1 MHSGA
6 LSGFIASV
14 NKCGGSFN
22 ALHDLVEK
30 SHDVLLRNAAAL
42 DSLFDSYEISK
53 FTCLHAAILRAKYLS
68 QLVLNKD
75 TLLIQTTSFFE
86 QCDPEH
92 AKKVSV
98 HVRTISQEFTN
109 RLISWGLA
117 LRGIQPLIT
126 VIYKLQRSPEQLTA
140 LHSDLCQQLAL
151 SARLFKPVL
160 PILDVDIL
168 EVDKNYSF
176 VDIKDYLLYFYYGGM
191 IYAALKKWERAL
203 HFFELCLI
211 VPSYSLSCILIE
223 AAKKVILISLIFNG
237 KFTTILEVPTPHFI
251 SPKPW
256 KRYCQPYLALASAF
270 QKNDPDALTFVVD
283 SNRDAFAADY
293 NFGLVKQVIKSHV
306 KFRIHN
312 LTKTFMTLSLSDVA
326 NRVRLTSAQEAE
338 RYLVEMIESKA
349 IFARVD
355 QRDGTVY
362 FLDDPEQFNSMEMF
376 LTLQKKIEDCVSL
389 EKHLMRVC
397 DQLVESPSYARKM
410 LELESKA
417 SKTTTSHY

>member
-22 ALHDLVEK
+22 TLLDLVEK

-75 TLLIQTTSFFE
+75 TLLIQTVSFFE

-92 AKKVSV
+92 ARKVSV
-98 HVRTISQEFTN
+98 HVRTISQEFTS

-140 LHSDLCQQLAL
+140 LHGDLCQLHIDRGSKESDPDFAHLQRQACILLAL
-151 SARLFKPVL
+151 CLVVP
-160 PILDVDIL
+160 
-168 EVDKNYSF
+168 
-176 VDIKDYLLYFYYGGM
+176 
-191 IYAALKKWERAL
+191 
-203 HFFELCLI
+203 FFA
-211 VPSYSLSCILIE
+211 VFMT
-223 AAKKVILISLIFNG
+223 V
-237 KFTTILEVPTPHFI
+237 LEVPTPHFV

-270 QKNDPDALTFVVD
+270 QKNDPDALKFVVD

-349 IFARVD
+349 IFARID

>member
-6 LSGFIASV
+6 LSNLIASV

-140 LHSDLCQQLAL
+140 LHSDLCQLAL

-203 HFFELCLI
+203 HFFELLHIDRGSKESDLDFAHLQWQVYNHSGSPNTSFHFSKTLETLLSTLPCVGFCLSKER
-211 VPSYSLSCILIE
+211 PRCSH
-223 AAKKVILISLIFNG
+223 A
-237 KFTTILEVPTPHFI
+237 
-251 SPKPW
+251 
-256 KRYCQPYLALASAF
+256 
-270 QKNDPDALTFVVD
+270 VVD
-283 SNRDAFAADY
+283 SNRDAFVADY

-376 LTLQKKIEDCVSL
+376 LTLQKKIDDCVSL

>member
-22 ALHDLVEK
+22 TLHDLVEK
-30 SHDVLLRNAAAL
+30 SHDVLLRNATAL

-53 FTCLHAAILRAKYLS
+53 FTCLHAAIL
-68 QLVLNKD
+68 
-75 TLLIQTTSFFE
+75 
-86 QCDPEH
+86 
-92 AKKVSV
+92 KVSV
-98 HVRTISQEFTN
+98 YVRTISQEFTN

-140 LHSDLCQQLAL
+140 LHGDLCQLAL

-203 HFFELCLI
+203 HFFELLHI
-211 VPSYSLSCILIE
+211 DRGSKESDPDFTHLQRQGTFSSLFICSQ
-223 AAKKVILISLIFNG
+223 
-237 KFTTILEVPTPHFI
+237 FTTILEVPTPHFI

-270 QKNDPDALTFVVD
+270 QKNDPDALKFVVD

-306 KFRIHN
+306 RFRIHN

-349 IFARVD
+349 IFARID